1 MNPRQRGVRLSRANG
16 ELSRNPVRSSQLRER
31 VETKADECKP
41 VGWILSPIEA
51 PRNHNIAP
59 TTIDKELHMW
69 YNDNIRHSQV
79 EVQQW
84 NGEKSYMKTLKQII
98 V

>member
-1 MNPRQRGVRLSRANG
+1 MRLSRANG
-16 ELSRNPVRSSQLRER
+16 ELSKNPVRSSQSRER

-51 PRNHNIAP
+51 PRNHNTAP
-59 TTIDKELHMW
+59 ITIDKELHMW

-98 V
+98 A

>member
-1 MNPRQRGVRLSRANG
+1 MNPRKRGVRLSRANG
-16 ELSRNPVRSSQLRER
+16 ELSKNPVRSSQSRER

-51 PRNHNIAP
+51 PRNHNITP
-59 TTIDKELHMW
+59 TAIDKELHMW
-69 YNDNIRHSQV
+69 YNDNIRYSQV